1 MEIQSKIKKEIK
13 NLRIE
18 IQDHSY
24 KYYVEN
30 DPVISDKE
38 FDSLYSRLV
47 NLEKEFPE
55 LITPESPT
63 QRVGSE
69 TDKSIQTS

>member
-1 MEIQSKIKKEIK
+1 MLRMILLSQIK
-13 NLRIE
+13 NLIL
-18 IQDHSY
+18 
-24 KYYVEN
+24 
-30 DPVISDKE
+30 
-38 FDSLYSRLV
+38 LYSRLV

-69 TDKSIQTS
+69 TNKAFKQVKHLQPMLSLSNVFSIDDLTCF